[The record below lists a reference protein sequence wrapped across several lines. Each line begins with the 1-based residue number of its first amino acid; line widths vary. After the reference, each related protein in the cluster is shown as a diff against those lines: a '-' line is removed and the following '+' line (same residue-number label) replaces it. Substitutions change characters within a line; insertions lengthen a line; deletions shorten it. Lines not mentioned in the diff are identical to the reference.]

1 VKLSHDIV
9 DEDNTEYNSDHYFM
23 NDPTPRLGAPSN
35 TVIRAIRG
43 VLKPLVRFML
53 AQGLTYTILIDL
65 LKSIYV
71 EVALSE
77 FKLEKKRQTDS
88 RISLLTGVHR
98 KDVKRLSEMIE
109 ADAPPPENVTLGAQL
124 VAKWI
129 GQAPFVDKSGH
140 PIPLARGKKEG
151 GEKSFEALVSSVSKD
166 IRSRAVLD
174 EWLRLGIVHIDS
186 NDCVCLDTEAFIPKQ
201 GFEEKAYYFQHNL
214 HDHIAASV
222 NNMLDLGPPFVERS
236 VHYDTLTKS
245 SAAELVSLGEALGM
259 QALQTVNRRALIL
272 EKKDANHPDA
282 NQRINFGIYFYYDKQ
297 ENANPGQSDSDEKS
311 LSK

>member
-1 VKLSHDIV
+1 MLI
-9 DEDNTEYNSDHYFM
+9 ETESNDVFRFFKDNSDKQLM

-35 TVIRAIRG
+35 IVIQAIRG

-53 AQGLTYTILIDL
+53 SQGLTYTILIDL

-71 EVALSE
+71 EVALKE
-77 FKLEKKRQTDS
+77 FTLEKKRQTDS

-98 KDVKRLSEMIE
+98 KDVKRLSELLE

-129 GQAPFVDKSGH
+129 GQPQYVNKQGH
-140 PIPLARGKKEG
+140 PIPLTRSAKDG
-151 GEKSFEALVSSVSKD
+151 GEKSFESLVASVSKD

-174 EWLRLGIVHIDS
+174 EWLRLGIVHMDQ

-222 NNMLDLGPPFVERS
+222 NNMLELGPPFVERS
-236 VHYDTLTKS
+236 VHYDTLTKA
-245 SAAELVSLGEALGM
+245 SAAELTALGEALGM

-272 EKKDANHPDA
+272 EKKDASNPDA

-297 ENANPGQSDSDEKS
+297 DKTNSEPTDNDK
-311 LSK
+311 

>member
-1 VKLSHDIV
+1 
-9 DEDNTEYNSDHYFM
+9 M
-23 NDPTPRLGAPSN
+23 NDPTPKLGAPSSI
-35 TVIRAIRG
+35 VIQAIRG

-98 KDVKRLSEMIE
+98 KDVKRLWEMLE
-109 ADAPPPENVTLGAQL
+109 TDAPPPENVTLGAQL

-129 GQAPFVDKSGH
+129 GQAPFVDKQGH
-140 PIPLARGKKEG
+140 PIPLARGKKDG
-151 GEKSFEALVSSVSKD
+151 GEKSFEALVASVSKD

-174 EWLRLGIVHIDS
+174 EWLRLGIAHIDQ

-222 NNMLDLGPPFVERS
+222 HNMLELGPPYVERS
-236 VHYDTLTKS
+236 VHYDTLTKA
-245 SAAELVSLGEALGM
+245 SAAELVLLGEALGM

-272 EKKDANHPDA
+272 EKKDADHPDA

-297 ENANPGQSDSDEKS
+297 ENTNPGPTESDEKPFS
-311 LSK
+311 E

>member
-1 VKLSHDIV
+1 
-9 DEDNTEYNSDHYFM
+9 M
-23 NDPTPRLGAPSN
+23 NDPTPRLGAPSGI
-35 TVIRAIRG
+35 VIQAIRG

-53 AQGLTYTILIDL
+53 SQGLTYTILIDL

-71 EVALSE
+71 EVALNE

-98 KDVKRLSEMIE
+98 KDVKRLSELLQ

-129 GQAPFVDKSGH
+129 GQPQYLDKQGH
-140 PIPLARGKKEG
+140 PSPLTRGVKDG
-151 GEKSFEALVSSVSKD
+151 GEKSFEALVASVSKD

-174 EWLRLGIVHIDS
+174 EWLRLGVVHMDA

-222 NNMLDLGPPFVERS
+222 SNMLELGPPFVERS
-236 VHYDTLTKS
+236 VHYDSLTKA

-259 QALQTVNRRALIL
+259 QALQTVNRRALSL
-272 EKKDANHPDA
+272 EKKDAEHPDA
-282 NQRINFGIYFYYDKQ
+282 NQRINFGIYFYYEKK
-297 ENANPGQSDSDEKS
+297 DSPNTEPTDHKE
-311 LSK
+311 

>member
-1 VKLSHDIV
+1 
-9 DEDNTEYNSDHYFM
+9 M
-23 NDPTPRLGAPSN
+23 NDPTPRLGAPSRI
-35 TVIRAIRG
+35 VIQAIRG

-53 AQGLTYTILIDL
+53 SQGLTYTILIDL
-65 LKSIYV
+65 LKAIYV
-71 EVALSE
+71 EVAMNE

-129 GQAPFVDKSGH
+129 GQPNYVDKQGR
-140 PIPLARGKKEG
+140 PIPLTRGAKEG
-151 GEKSFEALVSSVSKD
+151 GEKSFEALVASVSKD
-166 IRSRAVLD
+166 IRSRAILD
-174 EWLRLGIVHIDS
+174 EWLRLGIVHMDA

-222 NNMLDLGPPFVERS
+222 SNMLELAPPFVERS
-236 VHYDTLTKS
+236 VHYDTLTKA

-272 EKKDANHPDA
+272 EKKDASNQNAD
-282 NQRINFGIYFYYDKQ
+282 QRINFGIYFYY
-297 ENANPGQSDSDEKS
+297 EKKDTS
-311 LSK
+311 NTEPTDHKA

>member
-1 VKLSHDIV
+1 
-9 DEDNTEYNSDHYFM
+9 M
-23 NDPTPRLGAPSN
+23 NDPTPRLGAPSRI
-35 TVIRAIRG
+35 VIQAIRG

-53 AQGLTYTILIDL
+53 SQGLSYTILIDL
-65 LKSIYV
+65 LKAIYV
-71 EVALSE
+71 EVAMNE

-129 GQAPFVDKSGH
+129 GQPNYVNKQGR
-140 PIPLARGKKEG
+140 PIPLTRGAKEG
-151 GEKSFEALVSSVSKD
+151 GEKSFEALVASVSKD
-166 IRSRAVLD
+166 IRSRAILD
-174 EWLRLGIVHIDS
+174 EWLRLGIVHMDA

-222 NNMLDLGPPFVERS
+222 SNMLELAPPFVERS
-236 VHYDTLTKS
+236 VHYDTLTKA

-272 EKKDANHPDA
+272 EKKDASNQNAD
-282 NQRINFGIYFYYDKQ
+282 QRINFGIYFYY
-297 ENANPGQSDSDEKS
+297 EKKDTS
-311 LSK
+311 NTEPTDHKA

>member
-1 VKLSHDIV
+1 
-9 DEDNTEYNSDHYFM
+9 M
-23 NDPTPRLGAPSN
+23 NDPTPRLGAPSGI
-35 TVIRAIRG
+35 VIQAVRG

-53 AQGLTYTILIDL
+53 SQGLTYTILIEL

-71 EVALSE
+71 EVALNE
-77 FKLEKKRQTDS
+77 FTLEKKRQTDS

-98 KDVKRLSEMIE
+98 KDVKRLSEMLE
-109 ADAPPPENVTLGAQL
+109 TDAPPPENVTLGAQL

-129 GQAPFVDKSGH
+129 GQPQYVDKQGH
-140 PIPLARGKKEG
+140 PIPLTRGVKDG
-151 GEKSFEALVSSVSKD
+151 GEKSFEALVASVSKD

-174 EWLRLGIVHIDS
+174 EWLRLGIVHMDA

-222 NNMLDLGPPFVERS
+222 NNMLELGPPFVERS
-236 VHYDTLTKS
+236 VHYDTLTKG

-282 NQRINFGIYFYYDKQ
+282 NQRINFGIYFYY
-297 ENANPGQSDSDEKS
+297 EK
-311 LSK
+311 KVNTDAEPTDHKE

>member
-1 VKLSHDIV
+1 
-9 DEDNTEYNSDHYFM
+9 M
-23 NDPTPRLGAPSN
+23 NDPTPRLGAPSRI
-35 TVIRAIRG
+35 VIQAIRG

-53 AQGLTYTILIDL
+53 SQGLTYTILIDL
-65 LKSIYV
+65 LKAIYV
-71 EVALSE
+71 EVAMNE

-129 GQAPFVDKSGH
+129 GQPNYVNKQGR
-140 PIPLARGKKEG
+140 PIPLTRGAKEG
-151 GEKSFEALVSSVSKD
+151 GEKSFEALVASVSKD
-166 IRSRAVLD
+166 IRSRAILD
-174 EWLRLGIVHIDS
+174 EWLRLGIVHMDA

-222 NNMLDLGPPFVERS
+222 SNMLELAPPFVERS
-236 VHYDTLTKS
+236 VHYDTLTKA

-272 EKKDANHPDA
+272 EKKDASNQNAD
-282 NQRINFGIYFYYDKQ
+282 QRINFGIYFYY
-297 ENANPGQSDSDEKS
+297 EKKDTS
-311 LSK
+311 NTEPTDHKA

>member
-1 VKLSHDIV
+1 
-9 DEDNTEYNSDHYFM
+9 M
-23 NDPTPRLGAPSN
+23 NDPTPRLGAPSGI
-35 TVIRAIRG
+35 VIQAIRG

-53 AQGLTYTILIDL
+53 SQGLTYTILIDL

-71 EVALSE
+71 EVALNE

-98 KDVKRLSEMIE
+98 KDVKRLSELIE
-109 ADAPPPENVTLGAQL
+109 ADAPPPENITLGGQL

-129 GQAPFVDKSGH
+129 GQPNYVDKQGR
-140 PIPLARGKKEG
+140 PIPLTRGAKEG
-151 GEKSFEALVSSVSKD
+151 GEKSFEALVASVSKD

-174 EWLRLGIVHIDS
+174 EWLRLGIVHMDS

-201 GFEEKAYYFQHNL
+201 GFEQKAYYFQHNL

-222 NNMLDLGPPFVERS
+222 NNMLELGPPFVERS
-236 VHYDTLTKS
+236 VHYDTLTKA

-272 EKKDANHPDA
+272 EKKDASDPTAD
-282 NQRINFGIYFYYDKQ
+282 QRINFGIYFYYEKKD
-297 ENANPGQSDSDEKS
+297 NPNTEPTDHKE
-311 LSK
+311 

>member
-1 VKLSHDIV
+1 
-9 DEDNTEYNSDHYFM
+9 M
-23 NDPTPRLGAPSN
+23 NDPTPRLGAPSGI
-35 TVIRAIRG
+35 VIQAIRG

-53 AQGLTYTILIDL
+53 SQGLTYTILIDL
-65 LKSIYV
+65 IKAIYV
-71 EVALSE
+71 EVAMNE

-129 GQAPFVDKSGH
+129 GQPNYVDKQGR
-140 PIPLARGKKEG
+140 PIPLTRGAREG
-151 GEKSFEALVSSVSKD
+151 GEKSFEALVASVSKD
-166 IRSRAVLD
+166 IRSRAILD
-174 EWLRLGIVHIDS
+174 EWLRLGIVHMDA

-222 NNMLDLGPPFVERS
+222 SNMLELAPPFVERS
-236 VHYDTLTKS
+236 VHYDTLTKA

-272 EKKDANHPDA
+272 EKKDASNQNAD
-282 NQRINFGIYFYYDKQ
+282 QRINFGIYFYY
-297 ENANPGQSDSDEKS
+297 EKKDTS
-311 LSK
+311 NTEPTDHKA

>member
-1 VKLSHDIV
+1 
-9 DEDNTEYNSDHYFM
+9 M
-23 NDPTPRLGAPSN
+23 NDPTPRLGAPSGI
-35 TVIRAIRG
+35 VIQAVRG

-53 AQGLTYTILIDL
+53 SQGLTYTILIEL

-71 EVALSE
+71 EVALNE
-77 FKLEKKRQTDS
+77 FTLEKKRQTDS

-98 KDVKRLSEMIE
+98 KDVKRLSEMLE
-109 ADAPPPENVTLGAQL
+109 TDAPPPENVTLGAQL

-129 GQAPFVDKSGH
+129 GQPQYVDKQGH
-140 PIPLARGKKEG
+140 PIPLTRGVKDG
-151 GEKSFEALVSSVSKD
+151 GEKSFEALVASVSKD

-174 EWLRLGIVHIDS
+174 EWLRLGIVHMDA

-222 NNMLDLGPPFVERS
+222 NNMLELGPPFVERS
-236 VHYDTLTKS
+236 VHYDTLTKG

-272 EKKDANHPDA
+272 EKKDAGDPNAD
-282 NQRINFGIYFYYDKQ
+282 QRINFGIYFYY
-297 ENANPGQSDSDEKS
+297 EK
-311 LSK
+311 KVNIDAEPTDHEE

>member
-1 VKLSHDIV
+1 
-9 DEDNTEYNSDHYFM
+9 M
-23 NDPTPRLGAPSN
+23 NDPTPRLGAPSGI
-35 TVIRAIRG
+35 VIQAIRG

-53 AQGLTYTILIDL
+53 SQGLTYTILIDL
-65 LKSIYV
+65 FKAIYV
-71 EVALSE
+71 EVALNE

-98 KDVKRLSEMIE
+98 KDVKRLSELIE

-129 GQAPFVDKSGH
+129 GQPNYVDKQGR
-140 PIPLARGKKEG
+140 PIPLTRGAKEG
-151 GEKSFEALVSSVSKD
+151 GEKSFEALVASVSKD
-166 IRSRAVLD
+166 IRSRAILD
-174 EWLRLGIVHIDS
+174 EWLRLGIVHMDA

-222 NNMLDLGPPFVERS
+222 SNMLELAPPFVERS
-236 VHYDTLTKS
+236 VHYDTLTKA

-272 EKKDANHPDA
+272 EKKDASDPNAD
-282 NQRINFGIYFYYDKQ
+282 QRINFGIYFYY
-297 ENANPGQSDSDEKS
+297 EKKDNS
-311 LSK
+311 NTERTDHKA

>member
-1 VKLSHDIV
+1 
-9 DEDNTEYNSDHYFM
+9 M
-23 NDPTPRLGAPSN
+23 NDPTPRLGAPSGI
-35 TVIRAIRG
+35 VIQAIRG

-53 AQGLTYTILIDL
+53 SQGLTYTILIDL
-65 LKSIYV
+65 FKAIYV
-71 EVALSE
+71 EVAMNE

-98 KDVKRLSEMIE
+98 KDVKRLSELIE

-129 GQAPFVDKSGH
+129 GQPNYVNKQGR
-140 PIPLARGKKEG
+140 PIPLTRGAKEG
-151 GEKSFEALVSSVSKD
+151 GEKSFEALVASVSKD
-166 IRSRAVLD
+166 IRSRAILD
-174 EWLRLGIVHIDS
+174 EWLRLGIVHMDA

-222 NNMLDLGPPFVERS
+222 SNMLELAPPFVERS
-236 VHYDTLTKS
+236 VHYDTLTKA

-272 EKKDANHPDA
+272 EKKDASDPNAD
-282 NQRINFGIYFYYDKQ
+282 QRINFGIYFYY
-297 ENANPGQSDSDEKS
+297 EKKDNS
-311 LSK
+311 NTERTDHKA